1 MLQAT
6 FLKEAGKVLL
16 LANREPDV
24 EIRGGKV
31 VKRKYESKED
41 FDNRDNEEKVVSGIN
56 PKYIQGNRKYS
67 QEEQTKKALADLKS
81 IGTERI
87 KKITC
92 MCCEKTFGDHSH
104 KDLLRCVQLLQNTN
118 CAWGY
123 ELAEYKAIE
132 KMQIEELRSKQ
143 TSEMQEDKGDMENP
157 EWKDVDMSQEG
168 EKEMLDKIK
177 GDMDSHE
184 SNIEKIDMD
193 ELDEKGSTMF
203 ETQDEQG
210 RPITV
215 EAIDP
220 ESDLGKKIL
229 KEEREK
235 KKHGKSN

>member
-1 MLQAT
+1 
-6 FLKEAGKVLL
+6 

-143 TSEMQEDKGDMENP
+143 TAEMKEDKGDMENP

-203 ETQDEQG
+203 ETKDEDG
-210 RPITV
+210 NNVVV